1 MFCAFTLTFAV
12 VCVQCP
18 LRFFF
23 LHFLNFVLFCYVA
36 QLLYEWFL
44 NGSGRPYYCWYR
56 LCFHFPHA
64 LNFCYE
70 VCVFYNL
77 HGFFLD
83 HISVS
88 RNCNIYWHACSFFII
103 TDYDVRFI
111 LRVLLFIIIII
122 IIIIICRHTAFGT
135 SVNWFYTVITFRTA
149 VQLLSFWISLS
160 VGPYL
165 KVAKPARPGDKGYT
179 SRPYGVSR
187 TNLLSSS
194 SLAACWPP
202 GCWYMTLRGRGSQ
215 GTMSVI
221 TRCMQLINN
230 GGAKSHK
237 VNVYCFYMLFV
248 CGFKISLHCILI
260 IVQTSVSSRDV
271 AWLIHNKSVLQR
283 NYILIFVLASFFLS
297 FLFFFLKVNY
307 LSHVLSCFTNSTKG
321 PTCPFLRDL

>member
-1 MFCAFTLTFAV
+1 VLSLSICAEFLLRGLYILKSPRLPSLSHLCLQELQHLFTCIFLFYCHRLWCL
-12 VCVQCP
+12 VC
-18 LRFFF
+18 F
-23 LHFLNFVLFCYVA
+23 
-36 QLLYEWFL
+36 E
-44 NGSGRPYYCWYR
+44 G
-56 LCFHFPHA
+56 
-64 LNFCYE
+64 
-70 VCVFYNL
+70 
-77 HGFFLD
+77 
-83 HISVS
+83 
-88 RNCNIYWHACSFFII
+88 
-103 TDYDVRFI
+103 
-111 LRVLLFIIIII
+111 IIIII
-122 IIIIICRHTAFGT
+122 IIIISRHTAFNT
-135 SVNWFYTVITFRTA
+135 SVHWFCTVIIFRSA
-149 VQLLSFWISLS
+149 VPVLSLWISLS

-230 GGAKSHK
+230 GGAKSQK

-297 FLFFFLKVNY
+297 FSPSWKWII
-307 LSHVLSCFTNSTKG
+307 
-321 PTCPFLRDL
+321 

>member
-1 MFCAFTLTFAV
+1 MF
-12 VCVQCP
+12 
-18 LRFFF
+18 
-23 LHFLNFVLFCYVA
+23 
-36 QLLYEWFL
+36 
-44 NGSGRPYYCWYR
+44 
-56 LCFHFPHA
+56 
-64 LNFCYE
+64 
-70 VCVFYNL
+70 
-77 HGFFLD
+77 
-83 HISVS
+83 I
-88 RNCNIYWHACSFFII
+88 
-103 TDYDVRFI
+103 
-111 LRVLLFIIIII
+111 IIIII
-122 IIIIICRHTAFGT
+122 IIIIICRHTEFNT
-135 SVNWFYTVITFRTA
+135 FVHWFYIAIIFTA
-149 VQLLSFWISLS
+149 AVPLLTLWISLS
-160 VGPYL
+160 VDPYL

-271 AWLIHNKSVLQR
+271 TWLIHNKSVLHR
-283 NYILIFVLASFFLS
+283 NYVHFLYYLLSFFLS
-297 FLFFFLKVNY
+297 FFFFFFLKVNY
-307 LSHVLSCFTNSTKG
+307 LSHVLFCFTNSTKG
-321 PTCPFLRDL
+321 PKWPFLTDL

>member
-1 MFCAFTLTFAV
+1 MSLFYYHGLWCP
-12 VCVQCP
+12 VC
-18 LRFFF
+18 FD
-23 LHFLNFVLFCYVA
+23 
-36 QLLYEWFL
+36 
-44 NGSGRPYYCWYR
+44 G
-56 LCFHFPHA
+56 
-64 LNFCYE
+64 
-70 VCVFYNL
+70 
-77 HGFFLD
+77 
-83 HISVS
+83 
-88 RNCNIYWHACSFFII
+88 
-103 TDYDVRFI
+103 
-111 LRVLLFIIIII
+111 IIIII
-122 IIIIICRHTAFGT
+122 IIIIRRHTAFNT
-135 SVNWFYTVITFRTA
+135 CVHWFYTVIIFLPA
-149 VQLLSFWISLS
+149 VPLLSLWISLS

-179 SRPYGVSR
+179 SRPYCVSR

-202 GCWYMTLRGRGSQ
+202 GCWYMTLRGGGGSQ

-237 VNVYCFYMLFV
+237 VKVYCFYMLFV

-297 FLFFFLKVNY
+297 FFLSFSSSWKWII
-307 LSHVLSCFTNSTKG
+307 
-321 PTCPFLRDL
+321 